1 MKVNV
6 IKEFVDRHTGE
17 LHTVGS
23 SFECGENRF
32 REIEEAG
39 QYVEPVVIIDKEEAE
54 HKAVKR
60 KGI

>member
-6 IKEFVDRHTGE
+6 IKEFVDIHTGE

-23 SFECGENRF
+23 SFECDKQRF
-32 REIEEAG
+32 NEITRAG
-39 QYVEPVVIIDKEEAE
+39 KYVEPVTEKVKSKEVTE
-54 HKAVKR
+54 K